1 MNFLLLAEAERR
13 LVVRTEPD
21 MFVQWSREREAGRV
35 VRNSEFVMA
44 QLPADLRK
52 RLEESK
58 KEASEEVQPKLRDG
72 SG

>member
-13 LVVRTEPD
+13 LVVLTEPD

-44 QLPADLRK
+44 ELPADLRK